1 MPRRKATK
9 RGRALAILVAAGAG
23 YLIGSWNVAALYRTE
38 PSAPPTAAQTVALRF
53 PRALSEAPVVE
64 AASYRSPFTAGSIAG
79 STAGSMATADGQSA
93 LFAPEPLTAPPL
105 SERAAS
111 PPSAQ
116 RVASLAPT
124 APVHQAPVAAPILP
138 KSKEPSVAVRRHPEL
153 ARRPGEHGGVMLS
166 DAEIA
171 SVKRRLHLTPEQ
183 EQMWPAVE
191 TALRN
196 IAFARARAARRGG
209 ASGAIDPNSPEVQD
223 LKSAAI
229 PLLMSFSDQQKDE
242 VRNLA
247 RSMGLEQLTSQF

>member
-1 MPRRKATK
+1 MLRRKATK
-9 RGRALAILVAAGAG
+9 RGRALALLVATGAG
-23 YLIGSWNVAALYRTE
+23 YLIGSWNAAALHRTE
-38 PSAPPTAAQTVALRF
+38 PPAPPTAAQTLALRF
-53 PRALSEAPVVE
+53 PQAPVVE
-64 AASYRSPFTAGSIAG
+64 AASYQPAFA
-79 STAGSMATADGQSA
+79 AGSMATADAQSA
-93 LFAPEPLTAPPL
+93 LFAPEPLIAPPL
-105 SERAAS
+105 SEQAAS
-111 PPSAQ
+111 PPAAQ
-116 RVASLAPT
+116 RVASLVPT
-124 APVHQAPVAAPILP
+124 APVPQGPVAASILP

-153 ARRPGEHGGVMLS
+153 ARRQGGRGGVMLS

-196 IAFARARAARRGG
+196 IAFARARAARSGG

-247 RSMGLEQLTSQF
+247 RSMGLQQLTSQF